1 MDRSLSAV
9 LIGTFILRFSTGL
22 TGTMLVYFV
31 ADLPGHGGPAVSALV
46 VGLFAAL
53 FYLAELTLSPYFGL
67 LSDRQGFRR
76 VMQYGPLFGAVAVF
90 ITALVPP
97 IFRAGET
104 IDLIFMT
111 ASLASIGLIVIGFTR
126 WLEGAS
132 TAASVPSVLGFI
144 ALATSDDEALRGRIA
159 ARFELV
165 TIIGIGAGIVVAG
178 PLWQAVPWRDF
189 GFEPAAAFALNGLFY
204 MVSLAIYRWG
214 VAAPAAPAGPHH
226 HPMYGVQ
233 RYWKLIRSSHV
244 WLLAPTW
251 IAINAALGLYA
262 TQSLF
267 ALVRTPQERFA
278 DQLLA
283 GGIEPLQV
291 TAGLVAAGV
300 VFIAGLVYWGD
311 RFKQFRRT
319 TIIFYGIIGGV
330 VLVAAAVALNYSQGW
345 PVIVQAAL
353 LVPVI
358 GGLFVLAGATPAAL
372 GLLADISE
380 TYPDDRGAIM
390 GLYSVFLAVGQ
401 IIGAMLGGLASEIAA
416 ITGILIATIALLGIA
431 MLPLAHLRAY
441 EHQFVAGPG
450 GPQPPPPPDPPVHDD
465 DEHGHAESQ
474 HGSA

>member
-9 LIGTFILRFSTGL
+9 LVGTFLLRFSTGL

-31 ADLPGHGGPAVSALV
+31 ADLPGHGGPEVTALV
-46 VGLFAAL
+46 VGIFAAL
-53 FYLAELTLSPYFGL
+53 FYLAELTLSPLFGL
-67 LSDRQGFRR
+67 LSDRQSFHR

-90 ITALVPP
+90 ITGLVPP

-104 IDLIFMT
+104 FDLLFMT
-111 ASLASIGLIVIGFTR
+111 VSLATIGLIVIAFTR

-144 ALATSDDEALRGRIA
+144 ALATSDDESLRGRIA

-165 TIIGIGAGIVVAG
+165 TIVGIGAGIVAAG
-178 PLWQAVPWRDF
+178 PLWQGIPWRQL
-189 GFEPAAAFALNGLFY
+189 GLEPAAAFFLNGIFY
-204 MVSLAIYRWG
+204 MISLAIYRWG
-214 VAAPAAPAGPHH
+214 VAAPERPAGPHH
-226 HPMYGVQ
+226 HPMYGVA
-233 RYWKLIRSSHV
+233 RYWRLVTTSHV

-262 TQSLF
+262 TQTLF
-267 ALVRTPQERFA
+267 ALVRTPDPRFA

-291 TAGLVAAGV
+291 TAGLIFAGV
-300 VFIAGLVYWGD
+300 VFVAGLIYWGD
-311 RFKQFRRT
+311 RFAQFRRT
-319 TIIFYGIIGGV
+319 TIIFYGIIGGA
-330 VLVAAAVALNYSQGW
+330 VLVAAVMVFNYSAGW
-345 PVIVQAAL
+345 PLPLQLAL
-353 LVPVI
+353 LAPAV

-390 GLYSVFLAVGQ
+390 GLYSVFLAIGQ
-401 IIGAMLGGLASEIAA
+401 IIGALLGGFASEWAA
-416 ITGILIATIALLGIA
+416 ITGILIATVALLGMAI
-431 MLPLAHLRAY
+431 LPLAHLRAY

-450 GPQPPPPPDPPVHDD
+450 GHQPPTPEDAPAHDP
-465 DEHGHAESQ
+465 EHAHADAHETVP
-474 HGSA
+474 